1 MDANITE
8 HSRFNG
14 FPHQASAKNAS
25 DGKPLKRLASLS
37 RGEAPASRPVLMRGI
52 TSGATTVRCNTI
64 DHRDFRAD
72 VLCMFNSTIP
82 KSLKVAVAAGFISA
96 LAFSPLALAA
106 EQGKENLDASASK
119 EITGEVVDMMCYVD
133 HNAMGDKHAGCAA
146 KCIKGGGPVG
156 IVSDGKAYL
165 LVGQHK
171 PMNDQLAEYAGK
183 TITVKGKM
191 AERGG
196 VAMLENAEIVKK

>member
-1 MDANITE
+1 M
-8 HSRFNG
+8 R
-14 FPHQASAKNAS
+14 
-25 DGKPLKRLASLS
+25 
-37 RGEAPASRPVLMRGI
+37 EAAQI
-52 TSGATTVRCNTI
+52 C
-64 DHRDFRAD
+64 F
-72 VLCMFNSTIP
+72 MFNSTNKP
-82 KSLKVAVAAGFISA
+82 TVLKVAVTATFITA
-96 LAFSPLALAA
+96 LAVAPLAIAQEHEHSA
-106 EQGKENLDASASK
+106 DAGASK
-119 EITGEVVDMMCYVD
+119 EVTGEVVDMMCYVD

-171 PMNDQLAEYAGK
+171 PMNEQLAEYAGK

-196 VAMLENAEIVKK
+196 VAMLENAEIEKK